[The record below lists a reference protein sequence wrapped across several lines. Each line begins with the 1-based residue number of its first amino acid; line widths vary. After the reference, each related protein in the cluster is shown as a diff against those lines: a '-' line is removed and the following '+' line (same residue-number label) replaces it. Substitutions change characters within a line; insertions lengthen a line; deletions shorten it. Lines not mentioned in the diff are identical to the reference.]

1 VEAIG
6 VMVVINGV
14 VGNNNTRKL
23 DPEEFRGFVL
33 CDSYAPLIFING
45 SVGLLLKSP
54 AATFT

>member
-1 VEAIG
+1 M
-6 VMVVINGV
+6 MVVINGV